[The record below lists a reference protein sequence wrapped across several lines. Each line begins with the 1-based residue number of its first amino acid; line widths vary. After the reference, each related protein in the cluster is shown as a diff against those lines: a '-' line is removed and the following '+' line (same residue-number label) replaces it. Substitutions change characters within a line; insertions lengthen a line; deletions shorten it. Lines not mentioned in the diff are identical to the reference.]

1 MEIVKS
7 LLILAIFIVVIA
19 GMWKM
24 YVKAGQPGWAV
35 LVPIYNIIVLIQI
48 AKKPVW
54 WIVLFLI
61 PIVSLIAMI
70 LVSIE
75 IAKNFGKPTSFA
87 IGLILLPFVFYPILG
102 FGDAQ
107 YQK

>member
-7 LLILAIFIVVIA
+7 LVMLAILIVVIA

-24 YVKAGQPGWAV
+24 LVKAGQPGWAI
-35 LVPIYNIIVLIQI
+35 LVPIYNIIVLIQV

-61 PIVSLIAMI
+61 PIVNFIAAI
-70 LVSIE
+70 LLAIE
-75 IAKNFGKPTSFA
+75 IAKNFGKPSSFA

>member
-7 LLILAIFIVVIA
+7 LVMLAILVVVIA

-24 YVKAGQPGWAV
+24 LVKAGQPGWAI
-35 LVPIYNIIVLIQI
+35 LIPIYNIIVLIQV

-61 PIVSLIAMI
+61 PIVNFIAAV
-70 LVSIE
+70 LLAIE
-75 IAKNFGKPTSFA
+75 IAKNFGKASSFA
-87 IGLILLPFVFYPILG
+87 IGLILLPFIFYPILG

-107 YQK
+107 YKK